1 MFVAPAGPPP
11 VKISICPKVWN
22 DPIKAMIVTKN
33 RTGEMRGMVIL
44 NNFDQYPAPSISALS
59 YNSWETFCMPPNN
72 MMKLIPRCI
81 QTVVIATENSAH
93 FDWVSHD
100 TLLIPRN
107 SSMLFKAPND
117 G

>member
-72 MMKLIPRCI
+72 MMKLIRSEERRVGKDDRFDSAMY
-81 QTVVIATENSAH
+81 TVN
-93 FDWVSHD
+93 
-100 TLLIPRN
+100 LIMSNVVGVRGI
-107 SSMLFKAPND
+107 K
-117 G
+117 